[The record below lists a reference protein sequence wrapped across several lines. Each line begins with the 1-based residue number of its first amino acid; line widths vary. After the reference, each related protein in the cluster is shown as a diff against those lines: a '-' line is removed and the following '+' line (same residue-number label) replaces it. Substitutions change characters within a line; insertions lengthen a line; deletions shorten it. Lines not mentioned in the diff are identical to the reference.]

1 MTTGRRPGGAGSVR
15 AVAFL
20 SMHTS
25 PLEQPGTGDAGGM
38 NVYVLRTAIELAR
51 QGIAVDVFTRAT
63 SASGNQVIQV
73 EPNLRVINIVAG
85 PFEGLSKGEL
95 PTQLVAFVGG
105 ILRFCEDTGAS
116 YDLIHSHYW
125 LSGQVGWLL
134 RDLWH
139 TPLVHTAHTLAA
151 VKNRYIAEG
160 DPEEPESRRICE
172 QQIADH
178 ADRMVVNTPE
188 ERDNL
193 IWHHDAD
200 PARIDVVAP
209 GVDVE
214 LYSPGSD
221 RATERCR
228 REQGIPMYSKVVLFV
243 GRLQRLKGPQ
253 VLLRATAEILRRNP
267 ASGIRVLICGGPSGS
282 GTQRPDEF
290 YDLARELGVMDHVRF
305 LRPRPPED
313 LVCLYQ
319 AADVVAVPSYNE
331 SFGLVAME
339 AQASGTP
346 VVAANVGGLPVA
358 VKNGET
364 GLLVDGHGADD
375 WATALETLLEDDSR
389 RIAMGEAA
397 PVHARDFSWEATV
410 GKLIG
415 VYDRAMTD
423 LEGEQ

>member
-1 MTTGRRPGGAGSVR
+1 MTTGGTGAVES
-15 AVAFL
+15 VAFL

-51 QGIAVDVFTRAT
+51 QGVAVDVFTRAT
-63 SASGNQVIQV
+63 SASHNQVIEV
-73 EPNLRVINIVAG
+73 ERNLRVVNIVAG

-139 TPLVHTAHTLAA
+139 KPLVHTAHTLAA
-151 VKNRYIAEG
+151 VKNRFLADG
-160 DPEEPESRRICE
+160 DSEEPESRRICE

-221 RATERCR
+221 RATEWCR
-228 REQGIPMYSKVVLFV
+228 REQAIPMYSKVVLFV
-243 GRLQRLKGPQ
+243 GRLQKLKGPQ

-267 ASGIRVLICGGPSGS
+267 TSGIRVLICGGPSGS

-290 YDLARELGVMDHVRF
+290 HDLARELGVMDYVRF

-358 VKNGET
+358 VKNNET
-364 GLLVDGHGADD
+364 GLLVDGHGAED
-375 WATALETLLEDDSR
+375 WATALEALLEDDPR

-410 GKLIG
+410 GKLLG
-415 VYDRAMTD
+415 VYDRAMMD
-423 LEGEQ
+423 MEGEK